1 MKEKRWCWSW
11 QDWCYWSQVLMD
23 PVVDLGWML
32 VLDIVR
38 GDTCT
43 CMSEWEGFDVSFLLR
58 PSSAQGNGRDIIF
71 MTDE

>member
-1 MKEKRWCWSW
+1 
-11 QDWCYWSQVLMD
+11 MD